1 MDRQHRRDL
10 KHDRFVDEIG
20 SLSDRARDNQRFL
33 YLITG
38 AVVALALIGYGIYFY
53 RSSREQRAQEALGKA
68 IETIESPLLPPPP
81 APGTPPQQTMP
92 GAKYKTDAERR
103 AAAEKEFKDVESK
116 FGGSDAADVA
126 DLYLARLEAM
136 HGNTASARKRL
147 QHFIDEHPK
156 HLLVGGAR
164 YSVYQLRIDGGE
176 GSQVAQELQAQI
188 GKPDS
193 PLPSD
198 TLLVLLAHAY
208 DAQGN
213 ADKSKETYRRIVTE
227 YPDSPYAVEAQ
238 RRVGP
243 A

>member
-20 SLSDRARDNQRFL
+20 TLSGRARENQRFL
-33 YLITG
+33 YLITS
-38 AVVALALIGYGIYFY
+38 AVVALAVIGYGIYFY

-68 IETIESPLLPPPP
+68 IDTIESPLLPP
-81 APGTPPQQTMP
+81 AGGQVTP
-92 GAKYKTDAERR
+92 GAKFKTDAERQS
-103 AAAEKEFKDVESK
+103 AAEKQFKDVQSQ
-116 FGGSDAADVA
+116 FSGTDASDVA
-126 DLYLARLEAM
+126 DLYLARLDAQ

-147 QHFIDEHPK
+147 QHFIDAHPK
-156 HLLVGGAR
+156 HMLVGGAR
-164 YSVYQLRIDGGE
+164 YSLYQLRIDAGE
-176 GSQVAQELQAQI
+176 GPQVAQELQAQI

-227 YPDSPYAVEAQ
+227 FPDSPYAVEAQ
-238 RRVGP
+238 RRTGGTG
-243 A
+243 